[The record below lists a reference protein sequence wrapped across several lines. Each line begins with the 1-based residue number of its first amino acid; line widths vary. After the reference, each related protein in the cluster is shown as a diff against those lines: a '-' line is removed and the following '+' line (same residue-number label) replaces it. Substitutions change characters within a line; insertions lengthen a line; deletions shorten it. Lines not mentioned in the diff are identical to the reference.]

1 MDDLGELDPPYS
13 PLSPRIVIFDALL
26 ADLETTASHISKHPV
41 LPSDPLLLG
50 PQASPPDSDPVL
62 TPHSNGTPQDLA
74 EMRPPPPAYTP
85 QQTVSSA
92 MKSGTQSRTGD
103 PERLYSTVCKPK
115 SPKSKDPPPFTSAS
129 VLGGGLT
136 ELDHLLQEL
145 NATQFNITD
154 EILAQFPS
162 SKTDEGEKLKEF
174 QAAAGG
180 PNKHREEPGRDK
192 TAPPTANSSSTQ
204 MVKPTA
210 TSATL
215 ELDKLMASLSDFKV
229 QSNPS
234 VSLPLPSVPLSP
246 SPSTSIP
253 IPGSISPFSP
263 LRPSLSLSLS
273 EAGGG
278 GVVVWGG
285 PVCRPAAIRPSQSP
299 DTDPGRPLLFTMGQ
313 CSPAEGFGAFR
324 KVNRQKVGLGY
335 VEVRREETRLSA
347 STTQASRGEGERAVH
362 RGAVGEL
369 LSVLGASL
377 CDPGLLPPR
386 QESRVVWD
394 PLEQQTR
401 APQNLTPTLT
411 HSPSP
416 SPSLSPSP
424 SPSHYPSLS
433 PTRLGLSFPS
443 HKTPPTNYKPHPQTT
458 TAPPTFTQ
466 ALPSSGQAPPM
477 SFQPNPACTEPV
489 HTLTPP
495 THTEVPPS
503 PLRQAPPPALSFSD
517 VGCQVDL
524 CDAPWDWQCKP
535 TPPAAQ
541 PVVTSSRPSAPTPQT
556 SGSLDIMLGLL
567 QSDLSR
573 QGIATTAKGTCAACQ
588 KPIVSQVV
596 TALGQ
601 TWHTEHFV
609 CSHCQKEIGGSNFF
623 EKDGAPYC
631 ESDYFSLFSPRCK
644 MVTAL
649 DRNWHPEHFCCVKC
663 GRPFGE
669 EGFHERDGR
678 QYCQQ
683 DFFSMFASR
692 CHGCSKPIQENY
704 ISALNML
711 WHPECFV
718 CRECYT
724 PFVNG
729 SFFEH
734 EGQPLCETHYH
745 RCRGSLCSSCERP
758 ITGRC
763 ITAMGTK
770 FHPEHFVCAFCLKQL
785 NKGTFKEQGDKPYCH
800 SCFIKLFG

>member
-1 MDDLGELDPPYS
+1 MDDLGELEPPYS
-13 PLSPRIVIFDALL
+13 PLSPRIVVFDALL
-26 ADLETTASHISKHPV
+26 ADLESTTSHISKRPV

-50 PQASPPDSDPVL
+50 LQAAPLDSDPIP
-62 TPHSNGTPQDLA
+62 TPHSNGTPQDPA
-74 EMRPPPPAYTP
+74 ETRPPPPAYTP

-115 SPKSKDPPPFTSAS
+115 SPKSKEPPPFTSAS

-162 SKTDEGEKLKEF
+162 SKTDEGEKLKDS
-174 QAAAGG
+174 A
-180 PNKHREEPGRDK
+180 
-192 TAPPTANSSSTQ
+192 Q

-215 ELDKLMASLSDFKV
+215 ELDKLMASLSDFRV
-229 QSNPS
+229 QSNP
-234 VSLPLPSVPLSP
+234 
-246 SPSTSIP
+246 
-253 IPGSISPFSP
+253 
-263 LRPSLSLSLS
+263 
-273 EAGGG
+273 
-278 GVVVWGG
+278 
-285 PVCRPAAIRPSQSP
+285 
-299 DTDPGRPLLFTMGQ
+299 
-313 CSPAEGFGAFR
+313 
-324 KVNRQKVGLGY
+324 
-335 VEVRREETRLSA
+335 
-347 STTQASRGEGERAVH
+347 
-362 RGAVGEL
+362 
-369 LSVLGASL
+369 
-377 CDPGLLPPR
+377 
-386 QESRVVWD
+386 
-394 PLEQQTR
+394 
-401 APQNLTPTLT
+401 
-411 HSPSP
+411 
-416 SPSLSPSP
+416 
-424 SPSHYPSLS
+424 
-433 PTRLGLSFPS
+433 
-443 HKTPPTNYKPHPQTT
+443 
-458 TAPPTFTQ
+458 
-466 ALPSSGQAPPM
+466 
-477 SFQPNPACTEPV
+477 
-489 HTLTPP
+489 
-495 THTEVPPS
+495 
-503 PLRQAPPPALSFSD
+503 PPP
-517 VGCQVDL
+517 V
-524 CDAPWDWQCKP
+524 
-535 TPPAAQ
+535 AQ
-541 PVVTSSRPSAPTPQT
+541 PVVTSSRPAAPPPQT
-556 SGSLDIMLGLL
+556 SGSLDSMLGLL

-601 TWHTEHFV
+601 TWHQEHFV

-623 EKDGAPYC
+623 EKDGLPFC
-631 ESDYFSLFSPRCK
+631 ESDYFSLFSPRCGLCSQPILDK

-649 DRNWHPEHFCCVKC
+649 DKNWHPEHFCCVKC

-704 ISALNML
+704 ISALNVL

-745 RCRGSLCSSCERP
+745 RSRGSLCSSCERP

-763 ITAMGTK
+763 ITAMGAK

-785 NKGTFKEQGDKPYCH
+785 NKGTFKEQGEKPYCH
-800 SCFIKLFG
+800 PCFIKLFG

>member
-1 MDDLGELDPPYS
+1 
-13 PLSPRIVIFDALL
+13 
-26 ADLETTASHISKHPV
+26 
-41 LPSDPLLLG
+41 
-50 PQASPPDSDPVL
+50 
-62 TPHSNGTPQDLA
+62 
-74 EMRPPPPAYTP
+74 
-85 QQTVSSA
+85 
-92 MKSGTQSRTGD
+92 
-103 PERLYSTVCKPK
+103 
-115 SPKSKDPPPFTSAS
+115 
-129 VLGGGLT
+129 
-136 ELDHLLQEL
+136 
-145 NATQFNITD
+145 
-154 EILAQFPS
+154 
-162 SKTDEGEKLKEF
+162 
-174 QAAAGG
+174 
-180 PNKHREEPGRDK
+180 
-192 TAPPTANSSSTQ
+192 

-215 ELDKLMASLSDFKV
+215 ELDKLMASLSDFRV

-234 VSLPLPSVPLSP
+234 LSLPLPSLPLSLSP
-246 SPSTSIP
+246 SLSIP

-263 LRPSLSLSLS
+263 LRPPLSLPSLSLSLS

-278 GVVVWGG
+278 GAAVWGG
-285 PVCRPAAIRPSQSP
+285 PVCRPAAIRPPQSP
-299 DTDPGRPLLFTMGQ
+299 DSDPGRPLLFAVGQ
-313 CSPAEGFGAFR
+313 CSPAEGSGAFR
-324 KVNRQKVGLGY
+324 KIVTV
-335 VEVRREETRLSA
+335 LS
-347 STTQASRGEGERAVH
+347 SGPPRGGEG
-362 RGAVGEL
+362 GGEGGGGRWIGPL
-369 LSVLGASL
+369 LLQKSDSQDRLISELQGRLGIPAPHPTRSREAAGDWL
-377 CDPGLLPPR
+377 TWGEVVSSQPIRSREQCDPGLLPPR

-394 PLEQQTR
+394 PLEQQIQ
-401 APQNLTPTLT
+401 APQNLNTTPT
-411 HSPSP
+411 HPSSYRSPSP

-433 PTRLGLSFPS
+433 PARLGLSFSS
-443 HKTPPTNYKPHPQTT
+443 HKTTPTSSKPHPQ
-458 TAPPTFTQ
+458 APPTFTQ
-466 ALPSSGQAPPM
+466 APPTSTQNHLSLTQAPPTFTQAPPTSTQNHLSLTQAPPTFTQAPPTSTQNHRSLSQAPPTFTQAPPTFTQAPPSFREAPPM
-477 SFQPNPACTEPV
+477 SFQPTPPYTE
-489 HTLTPP
+489 HIHILKPP
-495 THTEVPPS
+495 THTETPPS

-517 VGCQVDL
+517 VGCQADL
-524 CDAPWDWQCKP
+524 CDAPWDWQYKP
-535 TPPAAQ
+535 PPPVAQ
-541 PVVTSSRPSAPTPQT
+541 PVVTSSRPAAPPPQT
-556 SGSLDIMLGLL
+556 SGSLDSMLGLL

-601 TWHTEHFV
+601 TWHQEHFV

-623 EKDGAPYC
+623 EKDGLPFC
-631 ESDYFSLFSPRCK
+631 ESDYFSLFSPRCGLCSQPILDK

-649 DRNWHPEHFCCVKC
+649 DKNWHPEHFCCVKC

-704 ISALNML
+704 ISALNVL

-745 RCRGSLCSSCERP
+745 RSRGSLCSSCERP

-763 ITAMGTK
+763 ITAMGAK

-785 NKGTFKEQGDKPYCH
+785 NKGTFKEQGEKPYCH
-800 SCFIKLFG
+800 PCFIKLFG